1 MWVWNVV
8 LKLYFYQSSFLL
20 VDIVLANI
28 SGGVF
33 VLVNDNLFFL
43 IMKGLK
49 EKNSMVSYMFL
60 VILRFGYT

>member
-8 LKLYFYQSSFLL
+8 LKLYFNQSSFLL

-49 EKNSMVSYMFL
+49 EKNSMVFYMFL

>member
-20 VDIVLANI
+20 VDIVLVNI

-60 VILRFGYT
+60 VILRFGYA

>member
-20 VDIVLANI
+20 VDIVLVNI

>member
-8 LKLYFYQSSFLL
+8 LKLYFYQSSFSL
-20 VDIVLANI
+20 VDIVLVNI

>member
-20 VDIVLANI
+20 VDIVLVNI

-60 VILRFGYT
+60 VILRFGYM